1 MKISESTNDFIFE
14 LNEFSKNKVK
24 NIYEVSCLI
33 ELSAGEENSRNF
45 KDIIF
50 TAKYL
55 NGLGKVLHQSITS
68 PSGED
73 KNVKLN
79 SADKVREEYKNNI
92 THFTDQLNL
101 YLQNADADFK
111 KEFENKF
118 LSLNR
123 TSLVN
128 LTTLIY
134 DLSWVKMF
142 YNSKSL

>member
-1 MKISESTNDFIFE
+1 MNISESTNDFIIE
-14 LNEFSKNKVK
+14 LNEFSNNKIK

-33 ELSAGEENSRNF
+33 ELSVKEVNKKNF

-68 PSGED
+68 TSNSD
-73 KNVKLN
+73 NNVKLN
-79 SADKVREEYKNNI
+79 SAEKVREEYTNNI
-92 THFTDQLNL
+92 THFTSRLNL
-101 YLQNADADFK
+101 YMQNADEDFK

-142 YNSKSL
+142 FNSKE